1 MPGEQEDME
10 VGVVSL
16 LLHGPV
22 EPERCVDGLPNAGM
36 WGVEVAVRFKVVAAA
51 NAFNSGISAGGS
63 SPECLFDSMV
73 GSIGSDG
80 PPPRK
85 AAVVDS
91 RKSSGRDLEL
101 SFSMRSPFKSVR
113 RLVYNPGSER
123 LETYCSTEGAFRR
136 KTLRVLSRPK
146 GLSLAKLDGVGR
158 RELAECPV
166 PGCGGLEGEKPP
178 GRVVKGL
185 LVERD
190 KVGRS
195 SLTFPL
201 LAPVRTVSVSEG
213 LVAMASEGAISLFRD
228 DADKYSPASCCLVGR
243 DTFCVIPEATGTSV
257 SCCCVL
263 WDMYVGFE
271 RVDSSAT

>member
-22 EPERCVDGLPNAGM
+22 EPECCVDGLPTAGR
-36 WGVEVAVRFKVVAAA
+36 WGVEVAAWFKEVAAA
-51 NAFNSGISAGGS
+51 NALNSGISAGGR
-63 SPECLFDSMV
+63 SPERLFDSMV

-91 RKSSGRDLEL
+91 WRSPGRDLEL
-101 SFSMRSPFKSVR
+101 CFSMRSPFKSVR
-113 RLVYNPGSER
+113 RFVYDSGSAR

-136 KTLRVLSRPK
+136 KTLRVLSRPR
-146 GLSLAKLDGVGR
+146 GLSLAELDGVGR
-158 RELAECPV
+158 REVVGCPV
-166 PGCGGLEGEKPP
+166 TGCGGLEVEKLSR
-178 GRVVKGL
+178 RVVKGL
-185 LVERD
+185 LVECD
-190 KVGRS
+190 KIGRS
-195 SLTFPL
+195 SLIFPR
-201 LAPVRTVSVSEG
+201 LAPVRTLSVSES
-213 LVAMASEGAISLFRD
+213 LVAAAGEGVVSLFRD
-228 DADKYSPASCCLVGR
+228 DADKYSPAGCCLVDR
-243 DTFCVIPEATGTSV
+243 DTFCVAPEATGTSV

-271 RVDSSAT
+271 RVDSPAT